1 LPSHILF
8 PIFQQKKN
16 KTKQTNKQT
25 KNLSFHSALAHL
37 SLPVIFL
44 EEFPIQRI
52 CADFSATANLHAAV
66 RKSCAVLLHHSLQ
79 GANEPV

>member
-8 PIFQQKKN
+8 PIFQQN
-16 KTKQTNKQT
+16 KTKQTNK